1 LVVGDGLDA
10 SWVGVDAMVETGVVD
25 QSMMVAA

>member
-1 LVVGDGLDA
+1 MERHGLDA